1 MELTAIRIFVKVAE
15 LKGVSAA
22 ARALSLPKSTVSRT
36 LSQLEERLG
45 LRLVHRTTRGLSL
58 TGEGQTFLRHA
69 QRIVTDVEEAEQDL
83 AAFHDQPRGLLRV
96 TAPYTLGMLFLGP
109 ALPRFLTRYPE
120 VQVVLDL
127 TGRMVDL
134 VEEGVDLA
142 LRVGPLVPSSL
153 VVRQLG
159 SNRPWLCASP
169 AYLKGGM
176 PPAHPRELPGYDML
190 ELTATVG
197 AVIRRL
203 SGPDGELS
211 ITINPRL
218 AVNDPGVLHDSVLA
232 GVGLA
237 WLPPLLVAEDVR
249 QGRLMRLL
257 PDWAPPAT
265 EYHALF
271 PSSRGLS
278 PKVRAFL
285 DFLVEEIAGLLQRAG
300 NGETP

>member
-1 MELTAIRIFVKVAE
+1 MELAAIRIFVKVAE
-15 LKGVSAA
+15 LKGISVA

-45 LRLVHRTTRGLSL
+45 LRLVQRTTRGLSL

-83 AAFHDQPRGLLRV
+83 AAFRGQPRGMLRV
-96 TAPYTLGMLFLGP
+96 TAPYTLGALFLGP
-109 ALPRFLTRYPE
+109 ALPRFLTQHPE

-134 VEEGVDLA
+134 VEEGFDLA

-169 AYLKGGM
+169 AYLKGGT
-176 PPAHPRELPGYDML
+176 PPTHPHELPSHDML
-190 ELTATVG
+190 ELTATAG
-197 AVIRRL
+197 AVTRRL
-203 SGPDGELS
+203 SGPDGDVS
-211 ITINPRL
+211 VTISPRL
-218 AVNDPGVLHDSVLA
+218 AVNDPGVLRDSVLA

-237 WLPPLLVAEDVR
+237 WLPPLLVADDVQ

-257 PDWAPPAT
+257 PEWAPPAT

-285 DFLVEEIAGLLQRAG
+285 DFLVEEIAEPLRRTGG
-300 NGETP
+300 V

>member
-1 MELTAIRIFVKVAE
+1 MELAAIRIFVKVAE
-15 LKGVSAA
+15 FKGVSAA

-69 QRIVTDVEEAEQDL
+69 QRIVTDVEEAEQEL
-83 AAFHDQPRGLLRV
+83 AAFHGQPRGVLRM

-109 ALPRFLTRYPE
+109 ALPRFLSRHPE

-134 VEEGVDLA
+134 VEEGFDLA

-153 VVRQLG
+153 MVRQLG

-190 ELTATVG
+190 ELTAAVG
-197 AVIRRL
+197 AVTRRL
-203 SGPDGELS
+203 SGPEGDMSVTLH
-211 ITINPRL
+211 PRL
-218 AVNDPGVLHDSVLA
+218 AVNDPGVLRDSVLA
-232 GVGLA
+232 GMGLS

-249 QGRLMRLL
+249 QGRLVRLL
-257 PDWAPPAT
+257 PEWAPPVT

-285 DFLVEEIAGLLQRAG
+285 DFLVEEIAEPLRRAAG
-300 NGETP
+300 T